1 MFPSLFS
8 SSLWM
13 FFTLGHSP
21 SFVVSYA
28 CCCVGLITF
37 GASVVHLHYKILFG
51 LIDKHAYLQSF
62 WILHSSICSEIFRF
76 YGTILF
82 SMTLSQAV
90 LLSRDNLFSIS
101 HQVCFVNTFLKVFCF
116 FFFCVAL
123 LSTAWLFYIYS
134 FPLSRAF
141 FIFLF
146 LFLFVCVLPFFGF
159 SFSSLILW
167 FFIII

>member
-1 MFPSLFS
+1 
-8 SSLWM
+8 M

-37 GASVVHLHYKILFG
+37 GASVVHSHYKIPFG

-82 SMTLSQAV
+82 SMTDERLV
-90 LLSRDNLFSIS
+90 
-101 HQVCFVNTFLKVFCF
+101 
-116 FFFCVAL
+116 
-123 LSTAWLFYIYS
+123 
-134 FPLSRAF
+134 
-141 FIFLF
+141 
-146 LFLFVCVLPFFGF
+146 LFV
-159 SFSSLILW
+159 SLVDSL
-167 FFIII
+167 FIICITQPLVKHFLIFF